1 MMRGLIVVITALMSV
16 IFLGRKQYRHH
27 LVGVFLIVFGVAI
40 VGAVSIVAESD
51 EPDSSGGGSAALGI
65 ILILFSNLFF
75 GIQFTVEERIL
86 ADYYLE
92 PLLIIGT
99 EGMWGIAYY
108 IILLP
113 IM

>member
-51 EPDSSGGGSAALGI
+51 ETDSSGGGSAALGI
-65 ILILFSNLFF
+65 IL
-75 GIQFTVEERIL
+75 
-86 ADYYLE
+86 
-92 PLLIIGT
+92 LLGS
-99 EGMWGIAYY
+99 
-108 IILLP
+108 
-113 IM
+113 